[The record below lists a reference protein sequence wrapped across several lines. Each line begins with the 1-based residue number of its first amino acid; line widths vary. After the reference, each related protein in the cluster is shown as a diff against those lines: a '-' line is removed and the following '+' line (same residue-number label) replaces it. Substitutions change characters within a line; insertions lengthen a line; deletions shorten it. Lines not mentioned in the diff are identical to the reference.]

1 MSEQNQAPS
10 INSKIHKKQRNKEI
24 KLQTSKPM
32 PTEWPLTNLTVVLVR
47 SRKKK
52 KLKLRQ

>member
-24 KLQTSKPM
+24 KLQM
-32 PTEWPLTNLTVVLVR
+32 PTEWPLANLTVVLVR